1 MIKWLKIQNYAII
14 DHLEMQFPNGLT
26 IITGE
31 TGAGKSILLGALGLL
46 MGDRSDTKSLYDVT
60 QKCIIEGLFEIKH
73 YDLKDFCTEND
84 IDYEEELVIRR
95 ELTPAGKSRA
105 FVNDTPV
112 NLKTLQDLS
121 GYLLDVHQQFDT
133 QDIHDMEFQIAM
145 IDALAGN
152 KGNLQTYQTQYKQ
165 YRKNKKRLEELVAQ
179 NQRAAQEMDFLNYQL
194 EELSNAALIEDEQE
208 RLEVEL
214 ERLTN
219 AEDIK
224 RTLGA
229 AYQYLSDSEQSIIG
243 QLQSLNISIASVQR
257 YDSRIQKLYE
267 RFDGL
272 IYELQDVA
280 NEFEQIGE
288 ATEFDQERIV
298 EIQERV
304 NLIYRLQKKHHLKS
318 VSELIAL
325 QQQLQAQYHSFADLS
340 TEITTLET
348 TIQQQEQQLLE
359 LAKVLSEK
367 RQAVAPQFAQQVE
380 QMLHELAMEHAKIK
394 IEFSQVTEL
403 LPSGSDNVS
412 YLFAANKGSRLLP
425 IKDVASGGEQ
435 SRLALVTKSLVAS
448 AIPLPT
454 LVFDE
459 IDTGISGYVAQKM
472 GDILRNLSNGH
483 QVVSITHSPQV
494 ASKADTHF
502 YVYKRLK
509 NDRTVTQIK
518 ELTLD
523 ERVHVIAVMLSSD
536 PPSEFAIQNAREL
549 VRNA

>member
-14 DHLEMQFPNGLT
+14 DQLEMKFSNGLT

-31 TGAGKSILLGALGLL
+31 TGAGKSILLGALGLV
-46 MGDRSDTKSLYDVT
+46 MGDRHDTKSLYDET
-60 QKCIIEGLFEIKH
+60 QKCIIEGLFDVRH
-73 YDLKDFCTEND
+73 YDLKDFCAEND
-84 IDYEEELVIRR
+84 IDLEEELVIRR

-121 GYLLDVHQQFDT
+121 SYLLDVHQQFDT
-133 QDIHDMEFQIAM
+133 QDIHSMDFQIAM

-152 KGNLQTYQTQYKQ
+152 KSRLQDYQSLYKQ
-165 YRKNKKRLEELVAQ
+165 YRKNKKQLEELVTK

-194 EELSNAALIEDEQE
+194 EELTNAALLDGEQE
-208 RLEVEL
+208 RLETEL

-224 RTLGA
+224 KTLGV
-229 AYQYLSDSEQSIIG
+229 AYQYLSESEQSIIG
-243 QLQSLNISIASVQR
+243 QLQSLAISVSNIQR
-257 YDSRIQKLYE
+257 YDIRIQKLHE
-267 RFDGL
+267 RFEGL
-272 IYELQDVA
+272 VYEIQDIA
-280 NEFEQIGE
+280 NEFEQIGDD
-288 ATEFDQERIV
+288 TEFDQERIM

-304 NLIYRLQKKHHLKS
+304 SLIYRLQKKHHAKS
-318 VSELIAL
+318 IAELLDL
-325 QQQLQAQYHSFADLS
+325 QSKLQIQQNSFSDLS
-340 TEITTLET
+340 TEITTLEH
-348 TIQQQEQQLLE
+348 TIHQQDQQLRQ
-359 LAKVLSEK
+359 LAAVLSEK
-367 RQAVAPQFAQQVE
+367 RQMIAPHFEHQVA

-394 IEFSQVTEL
+394 IEFAPVTEL
-403 LPSGSDNVS
+403 LPSGADQVS

-483 QVVSITHSPQV
+483 QVVAITHSPQV
-494 ASKADTHF
+494 ASKADTHY

-518 ELTLD
+518 ELTI
-523 ERVHVIAVMLSSD
+523 EEQVHVIAVMLSSD
-536 PPSEFAIQNAREL
+536 PPSDSALQNAREL
-549 VRNA
+549 VTGK

>member
-1 MIKWLKIQNYAII
+1 ML
-14 DHLEMQFPNGLT
+14 
-26 IITGE
+26 
-31 TGAGKSILLGALGLL
+31 
-46 MGDRSDTKSLYDVT
+46 
-60 QKCIIEGLFEIKH
+60 
-73 YDLKDFCTEND
+73 
-84 IDYEEELVIRR
+84 
-95 ELTPAGKSRA
+95 
-105 FVNDTPV
+105 
-112 NLKTLQDLS
+112 
-121 GYLLDVHQQFDT
+121 
-133 QDIHDMEFQIAM
+133 
-145 IDALAGN
+145 
-152 KGNLQTYQTQYKQ
+152 
-165 YRKNKKRLEELVAQ
+165 
-179 NQRAAQEMDFLNYQL
+179 
-194 EELSNAALIEDEQE
+194 
-208 RLEVEL
+208 
-214 ERLTN
+214 
-219 AEDIK
+219 
-224 RTLGA
+224 
-229 AYQYLSDSEQSIIG
+229 
-243 QLQSLNISIASVQR
+243 
-257 YDSRIQKLYE
+257 
-267 RFDGL
+267 
-272 IYELQDVA
+272 
-280 NEFEQIGE
+280 
-288 ATEFDQERIV
+288 
-298 EIQERV
+298 
-304 NLIYRLQKKHHLKS
+304 
-318 VSELIAL
+318 AL

-340 TEITTLET
+340 TEITMLEI

-367 RQAVAPQFAQQVE
+367 RQVVAPQFAQQVE

-394 IEFSQVTEL
+394 IEFSQVAEL
-403 LPSGSDNVS
+403 LPSGADHVS

-494 ASKADTHF
+494 ASKADTHY

-549 VRNA
+549 VNGK